1 MLLCTCT
8 DMYYRAIV
16 VIYVAVPQCFV
27 VCQGLI
33 EIEMC
38 ALEFSK
44 DHSVGVQDRPED
56 NVVLPSL
63 INELPRVNARTKER
77 PFCAGYATKAR
88 ILMHAHLTRMALSP
102 QHSEGTYVGIL
113 CSSNVRV

>member
-1 MLLCTCT
+1 
-8 DMYYRAIV
+8 
-16 VIYVAVPQCFV
+16 
-27 VCQGLI
+27 
-33 EIEMC
+33 MC

-102 QHSEGTYVGIL
+102 QHSEGTYVSVL